1 MRTRAEMEELIRKGN
16 TVGLPDGRRIARI
29 EDLPSESVLAAG
41 DRDRLQAEHDRLSG
55 IVEDH
60 QKQLA
65 TVERQLKA
73 AERSTADA
81 TKTAAAGGGDDAAF
95 MELTAEDLHK
105 LAAKNKVDV
114 PAHATKAEVAA
125 ALTAKGVK
133 PPK

>member
-81 TKTAAAGGGDDAAF
+81 TRTTASGGDDAAF
-95 MELTAEDLHK
+95 MELSAEDLHK

-114 PAHATKAEVAA
+114 PAHATKAEVSA
-125 ALTAKGVK
+125 ALAAKGVK